1 MTGELFLLAA
11 GVALF
16 YYICIRPGWNSRRR
30 TREQKVDW
38 RFLGPGSGGI

>member
-1 MTGELFLLAA
+1 MSGELFSLAV

-16 YYICIRPGWNSRRR
+16 YYIFMHPGWNNRRR